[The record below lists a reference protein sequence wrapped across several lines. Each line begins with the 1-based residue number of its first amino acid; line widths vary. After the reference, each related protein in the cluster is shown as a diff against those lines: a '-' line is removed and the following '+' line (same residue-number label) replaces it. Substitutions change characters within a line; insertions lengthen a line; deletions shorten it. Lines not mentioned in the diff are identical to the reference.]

1 MAGLLLSLCGAPD
14 GRMRSAHARSKR
26 PDLMRARKVSTACP
40 PGMRH
45 RMPERF
51 SLCVTRVLQA
61 ASTPAFARAG
71 SEPMV
76 RPCSFMSWISHALA
90 VFSEEGEF
98 ALDFG
103 AVPFCP
109 VAEVAQRPDHLGDAL
124 GIVTQD
130 MAVCLEPAGV
140 YRMVGGCPEMLAGVP
155 EIDDLGLWREGLKEG
170 PVVCGAVSDG
180 GDGAPGAQSADLR
193 DLACELRL
201 QRELAAFGH
210 AAEIEGLQPLALA
223 VVEGDRAAGGLA
235 PAGFGAPGLAGP
247 QRHHDAVERD
257 GGAHRVLRDVAGVPD
272 GGRRLRAEVLP
283 ALMHAPGEAQ
293 QGAR

>member
-1 MAGLLLSLCGAPD
+1 MRGAGRTHEVCPCAVEAPGLDEGAEGEYGLSTGDAPSHAGALQSLCDEGLAGGFDPRFREGRLGAD
-14 GRMRSAHARSKR
+14 GEALFLH
-26 PDLMRARKVSTACP
+26 
-40 PGMRH
+40 
-45 RMPERF
+45 
-51 SLCVTRVLQA
+51 VL
-61 ASTPAFARAG
+61 
-71 SEPMV
+71 V
-76 RPCSFMSWISHALA
+76 SHALA

-155 EIDDLGLWREGLKEG
+155 EVDDLGLWREGLKEG